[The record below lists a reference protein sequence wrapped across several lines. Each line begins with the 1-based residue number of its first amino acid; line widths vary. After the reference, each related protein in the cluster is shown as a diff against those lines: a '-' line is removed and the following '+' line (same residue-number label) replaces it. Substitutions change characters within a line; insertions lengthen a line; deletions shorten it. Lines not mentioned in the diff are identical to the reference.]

1 MRVPVNRQMMT
12 RAEADSMAQS
22 SPQPMS
28 ATEFAMS
35 PAAMPIAP
43 SMASQP
49 RVSQEMSLTSR
60 TSRAAL
66 TYLHANDERQRA
78 IAETL
83 SKLSARELKRR
94 GPGQSGTHQA
104 RKHGKAS

>member
-1 MRVPVNRQMMT
+1 MFCLPPLVVAWERSWRPRRFLVRPNSGISTVSAAARPMPTQLALAGLPVPRGG
-12 RAEADSMAQS
+12 RA
-22 SPQPMS
+22 
-28 ATEFAMS
+28 
-35 PAAMPIAP
+35 
-43 SMASQP
+43 
-49 RVSQEMSLTSR
+49 RL